1 MKAKTSLII
10 LAVAALL
17 TIAAIG
23 PAYSDRTAYLVVCQ
37 ELVNRARAYEARANQ
52 ANQTAK
58 GLMAQIENLAKYP
71 KNQSTVSGMDTL
83 FAQYD
88 ENRAMEQKFRELY
101 RQAQDE
107 AKQCMQQVQ

>member
-1 MKAKTSLII
+1 MNAKAPAII
-10 LAVAALL
+10 LALVALMV
-17 TIAAIG
+17 ISAIG
-23 PAYSDRTAYLVVCQ
+23 PAYGDRSTYLVVCQ

-52 ANQTAK
+52 ANQVAK
-58 GLMAQIENLAKYP
+58 ALMAQIENLAKYP
-71 KNQSTVSGMDTL
+71 KNQSTVNGMDSL
-83 FAQYD
+83 FSQYD

>member
-1 MKAKTSLII
+1 MNAKTPVII
-10 LAVAALL
+10 LALVTLMV
-17 TIAAIG
+17 ISAIG
-23 PAYSDRTAYLVVCQ
+23 PAYGDRSVYLVVCQ

-52 ANQTAK
+52 ANQIAK
-58 GLMAQIENLAKYP
+58 ALMAQIETLAKYP
-71 KNQSTVSGMDTL
+71 KNQGTVSGMDSL

>member
-1 MKAKTSLII
+1 MNAKAPAII
-10 LAVAALL
+10 LALVALMV
-17 TIAAIG
+17 ISAIG
-23 PAYSDRTAYLVVCQ
+23 PAYGDRSQYLVVCQ

-52 ANQTAK
+52 ANYVAK
-58 GLMAQIENLAKYP
+58 ALMSQIENLAKYP
-71 KNQSTVSGMDTL
+71 KNQATVNGMDSL

-88 ENRAMEQKFRELY
+88 EHRAMEQKFRELY

>member
-1 MKAKTSLII
+1 MNAKTPVII
-10 LAVAALL
+10 LALVVLMVISA
-17 TIAAIG
+17 TG
-23 PAYSDRTAYLVVCQ
+23 PAYSDRSAYLTVCQ

-52 ANQTAK
+52 ANQVAK
-58 GLMAQIENLAKYP
+58 ALMSQIESLAKYP
-71 KNQSTVSGMDTL
+71 KNQGTSNGMDAL